1 MKFNDWCSGQLSK
14 GESKFDQPA
23 IETGIHRKV

>member
-1 MKFNDWCSGQLSK
+1 MKFNDWCSEQLSK